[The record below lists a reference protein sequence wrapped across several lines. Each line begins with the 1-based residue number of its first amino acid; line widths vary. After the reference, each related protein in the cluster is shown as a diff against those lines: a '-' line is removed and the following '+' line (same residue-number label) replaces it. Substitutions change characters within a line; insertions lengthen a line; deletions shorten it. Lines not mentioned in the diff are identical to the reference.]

1 MFYKSTA
8 KVNPACFVHVSAEAP
23 NSQCTVLRST
33 LLSGIVAVPRRMGQE
48 SMFLVSVDFG
58 IILF

>member
-33 LLSGIVAVPRRMGQE
+33 LLSGTVAVPRRMGRGKH
-48 SMFLVSVDFG
+48 VSRFS
-58 IILF
+58 